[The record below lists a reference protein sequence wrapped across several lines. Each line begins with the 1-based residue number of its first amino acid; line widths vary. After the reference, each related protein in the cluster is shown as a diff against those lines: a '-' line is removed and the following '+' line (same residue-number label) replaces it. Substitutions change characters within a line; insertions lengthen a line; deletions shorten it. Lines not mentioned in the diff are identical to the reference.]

1 VNINNI
7 DSKSQVLHEMTKIG
21 MLTIGQTPRGDILP
35 PLKEILGP
43 SHEILE
49 AGALDG
55 MTKEEIKRI
64 EFRPDDYLL
73 VSRLRDGTET
83 MIHKRLIL
91 PLLQKRIHEL
101 EANGVRL
108 IVIMCTGKFP
118 HFESKGLVVT
128 PQEILKGVLGATL
141 KQGKLAV
148 VYPAKEQIHKA
159 APEFGRDGVTVYA
172 DHLSPYEGEDDIE
185 KLAWRLKKNNSD
197 LIFLN
202 CFGFSSKVKK
212 VIAEITGKPIIHSNV
227 IVARVLKEL
236 AD

>member
-1 VNINNI
+1 
-7 DSKSQVLHEMTKIG
+7 
-21 MLTIGQTPRGDILP
+21 MLTIGQTPRDDILP
-35 PLKEILGP
+35 PLKEILGTG
-43 SHEILE
+43 HEILE

-55 MTKEEIKRI
+55 MTREEIEGI

-73 VSRLRDGTET
+73 VSRLRDGTEI

-91 PLLQKRIHEL
+91 PLVQRRINEL
-101 EANGVRL
+101 EEKGVRL
-108 IVIMCTGKFP
+108 TIIMCTGKFP

-128 PQEILKGVLGATL
+128 PQEILKGILGATL

-159 APEFGRDGVTVYA
+159 VPEFERDGVTVYA
-172 DHLSPYEGEDDIE
+172 DHLSPYEGDDDLE
-185 KLAWRLKKNNSD
+185 KLAQRLKDQDPD

-202 CFGFSSKVKK
+202 CFGFSTKVKK
-212 VIAEITGKPIIHSNV
+212 IVADRTGKPVIHSNV
-227 IVARVLKEL
+227 VVARVLKEL